1 MSKKYGQI
9 GDGVFRR
16 ASRLFRLG
24 KRLYGKQVPEVMQ
37 ALPPCVGLGFL
48 VDPRCFQ
55 DRHEALRYGAMC
67 QMLTWKPA
75 WKKESHFL
83 CLKVSLRVGPS
94 GWFTVDLPSVLRQ
107 GAITPWR
114 RTYIFSHYF
123 SRYKFELRLP
133 FSRQRR
139 SLEISSALHR
149 SFSARL
155 TVERDSRSSAEIVR
169 IPGQHLPSLSAWSFR
184 YIYTALARWF
194 RSD

>member
-1 MSKKYGQI
+1 MSRKRFFLCLTAHLREHAGGIVLKQSRIFREHIAAELQVFFRSVHIIVSKKYGQI

-75 WKKESHFL
+75 WKKESIA
-83 CLKVSLRVGPS
+83 
-94 GWFTVDLPSVLRQ
+94 VLR
-107 GAITPWR
+107 
-114 RTYIFSHYF
+114 
-123 SRYKFELRLP
+123 
-133 FSRQRR
+133 
-139 SLEISSALHR
+139 
-149 SFSARL
+149 
-155 TVERDSRSSAEIVR
+155 
-169 IPGQHLPSLSAWSFR
+169 
-184 YIYTALARWF
+184 
-194 RSD
+194 